1 MEANDLLELTTL
13 LKVILW
19 IELIVY
25 LGIGIFE
32 ILDSFSKEK
41 LIKN

>member
-1 MEANDLLELTTL
+1 MEANDLLELSTL

-25 LGIGIFE
+25 LGRGRIE
-32 ILDSFSKEK
+32 ILD
-41 LIKN
+41 